1 MDDMKYENDTA
12 QNGADEQKYAENN
25 NSTELEALET
35 EIEQLKRGLEEE
47 KTRHLRTRADFDNYR
62 KRMEREAEA
71 KKVIAKKEIL
81 LDLLYFLDYFEQ
93 ARKQVQDPDAAR
105 GIEIMAR
112 QFNELLYKHGVRP
125 IECLGEPFDPEEHE
139 GIGYVATV
147 ECPEG
152 CVAEEVCPGYKLGD
166 ILLKPAQVM
175 VARSPEE

>member
-1 MDDMKYENDTA
+1 MDNRKYENETGH
-12 QNGADEQKYAENN
+12 NGANEPKCEESEKSAQLD
-25 NSTELEALET
+25 ALET

-71 KKVIAKKEIL
+71 KKILAKKEIL

-139 GIGYVATV
+139 GIGYVAAGD
-147 ECPEG
+147 CPEG
-152 CVAEEVCPGYKLGD
+152 CVAEEVCSGYKLGD

-175 VARSPEE
+175 VARDPEE

>member
-1 MDDMKYENDTA
+1 MDDMKYENDTGH
-12 QNGADEQKYAENN
+12 NSADEQKCEESEKSAEF
-25 NSTELEALET
+25 EALET

-139 GIGYVATV
+139 GIGYVATG

-152 CVAEEVCPGYKLGD
+152 CVAEEVCPGYKLED

-175 VARSPEE
+175 VARNPEG